1 LMGEL
6 AGRYGRRR
14 IIGFALAFMPIGV
27 LMTLPNSL
35 PLTILGVGVITI
47 GFFGGHSIASSW
59 VGLRA
64 ETGRAQ
70 ASALYL
76 FFYYAGSSLA
86 GSIGGWVYTLG
97 AWPGEAAFLGAMS
110 ALALLIAL
118 KLARVPPP
126 AYLRVS

>member
-1 LMGEL
+1 
-6 AGRYGRRR
+6 
-14 IIGFALAFMPIGV
+14 MPIGV
-27 LMTLPNSL
+27 LMTLPDSL
-35 PLTILGVGVITI
+35 PLTILGVGIITI

-86 GSIGGWVYTLG
+86 GSLGGWVFTLG
-97 AWPGEAAFLGAMS
+97 AWPGEAAFLGGMS

-118 KLARVPPP
+118 KLASVAPP
-126 AYLRVS
+126 AHLGAP

>member
-1 LMGEL
+1 M
-6 AGRYGRRR
+6 
-14 IIGFALAFMPIGV
+14 
-27 LMTLPNSL
+27 
-35 PLTILGVGVITI
+35 TI

-64 ETGRAQ
+64 ETGKAQ

-86 GSIGGWVYTLG
+86 GSIGGWVFTLG
-97 AWPGEAAFLGAMS
+97 AWPGEAAFVGALS

-126 AYLRVS
+126 AHLRAP

>member
-1 LMGEL
+1 
-6 AGRYGRRR
+6 
-14 IIGFALAFMPIGV
+14 
-27 LMTLPNSL
+27 MTLPNNL
-35 PLTILGVGVITI
+35 WLTILGVGAITI

-64 ETGRAQ
+64 ETAKAQ

-76 FFYYAGSSLA
+76 FFYYAGSSVA
-86 GSIGGWVYTLG
+86 GSIGGWAFTLG

-110 ALALLIAL
+110 ALALVVAL

-126 AYLRVS
+126 AHLRAP